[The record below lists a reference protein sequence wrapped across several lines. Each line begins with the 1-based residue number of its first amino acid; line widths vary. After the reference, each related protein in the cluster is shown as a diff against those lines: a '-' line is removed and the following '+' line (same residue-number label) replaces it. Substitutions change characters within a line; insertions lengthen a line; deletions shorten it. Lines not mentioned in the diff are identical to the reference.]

1 MKIQYKNLT
10 IRQAEAADA
19 KQLAAWWNDGAVMA
33 HAGFPNGLGTT
44 EEEVIKKL
52 GNGRMVIEESDCLI
66 GECNY
71 RNTANGAAEIG
82 IKICKTDC
90 QNRGIGRK
98 VLSMLIGWLFKNG
111 YSKIILDTNLTN
123 TRAQHVYE
131 SLGFRKVR
139 ANLDSWKD
147 QLGQLQSS
155 VDYELTETDFVS
167 CISDVLPIEESLRLR
182 RFDGNYDFAFEWY
195 QDPETVLLVDGKAE
209 PYSRETLRN
218 MYNYLNG
225 KGELYFIEIKENDEW
240 KPIGDVAFW
249 QEDMPIVIGERK
261 YRGKGI
267 GKKVVS
273 ALAEHGRAMGYDKLY
288 VREIYDFNIGSQKCF
303 ESVGFRS
310 CEKTGKGSRYILILN
325 EKSQI

>member
-1 MKIQYKNLT
+1 MKIQYGNLT
-10 IRQAEAADA
+10 IHQAEAADA
-19 KQLAAWWNDGAVMA
+19 KRLAAWWNDGAVMA

-44 EEEVIKKL
+44 EGEVIKGL
-52 GNGRMVIEESDCLI
+52 GNDRMVIEESGRLF
-66 GECNY
+66 GECIY
-71 RNTANGAAEIG
+71 RSIADGIAEIG
-82 IKICKTDC
+82 IKICETDY

-111 YSKIILDTNLTN
+111 YSKIVLDTNLTN
-123 TRAQHVYE
+123 ARAQHVYE

-139 ANLDSWKD
+139 TNIDSWKD

-155 VDYELTETDFVS
+155 VDYELIEKDF
-167 CISDVLPIEESLRLR
+167 ISYISNTLMIEEGLRLR

-209 PYSRETLRN
+209 PYSYETLTN
-218 MYNYLNG
+218 MYHYLND
-225 KGELYFIEIKENDEW
+225 KGELYFIEVNEDSKW

-249 QEDMPIVIGERK
+249 QKDMPIVIGERE

-273 ALAEHGRAMGYDKLY
+273 ALVAHGRAMGYDKLY
-288 VREIYDFNIGSQKCF
+288 VGEIYDFNIGSQKCF
-303 ESVGFRS
+303 ESVGFQS
-310 CEKTGKGSRYILILN
+310 YEKTEKGARYVLN
-325 EKSQI
+325 LTV